1 MGYTLR
7 SVPPNNF
14 LTQLKDQV
22 GGLGTLAQITS
33 AFQPRWFPSDISH
46 NNRPY
51 ILPDGSNDFMDTS
64 VLPLG
69 YSQPLEIWIVAANS
83 PFGTLTRAL
92 FRLNSS
98 VPVYFARSNNY
109 PQGWIW
115 QPGGTYNLAPQAL
128 ELVRIWRIVISAGT
142 AQVFWN
148 GVAQSIPKAITP
160 PDYDFLRLFAV
171 SSGTAIYDKK
181 LFEICFFNSILN
193 PVEAGLLLRYY
204 REWFNV

>member
-7 SVPPNNF
+7 SVPPDNF
-14 LTQLKDQV
+14 ITKLKDQV
-22 GGLGTLAQITS
+22 GGLGTLTQTVA
-33 AFQPRWFPSDISH
+33 AFQSKWFPSDASH

-51 ILPDGSNDFMDTS
+51 IQPDGINDFMFSS
-64 VLPLG
+64 VLPVH

-83 PFGTLTRAL
+83 PFSTITRAL
-92 FRLNSS
+92 FNLNSS

-109 PQGWIW
+109 PQGWVW
-115 QPGGTYNLAPQAL
+115 QPSGTYNLAPQAL
-128 ELVRIWRIVISAGT
+128 ELVRIWRIIILANT
-142 AQVFWN
+142 IQVFWN
-148 GVAQSIPKAITP
+148 GVAQSIPKAIDP
-160 PDYDFLRLFAV
+160 PDFDYLCLFAV
-171 SSGTAIYDKK
+171 SSATAIYNKK